1 MFNLPSDP
9 WLILA
14 AVVVAVLSVARLTRL
29 LTQDTY
35 PPVAAIRSWWTR
47 VTKDG
52 DWADLATCPF
62 CAAPYIAAVVLAWG
76 LLTDLQ
82 VAWWV
87 VNGWLALSY
96 LAAMVVVRDTPE

>member
-1 MFNLPSDP
+1 MPQWFVLV
-9 WLILA
+9 A
-14 AVVVAVLSVARLTRL
+14 AVLVGVLSVARLTRL
-29 LTQDTY
+29 ITQDTY
-35 PPVAAIRSWWTR
+35 PPVAAIRSWWEK

-52 DWADLATCPF
+52 PWADLATCPF

-87 VNGWLALSY
+87 VNGWLAASY